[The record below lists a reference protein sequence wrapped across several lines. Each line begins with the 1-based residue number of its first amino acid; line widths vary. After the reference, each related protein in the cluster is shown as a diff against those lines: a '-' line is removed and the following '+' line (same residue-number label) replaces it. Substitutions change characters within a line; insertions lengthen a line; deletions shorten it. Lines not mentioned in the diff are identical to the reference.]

1 MKTAISDIEKE
12 MIRKMEEDQKREEH
26 FQTPEPSNDVLSRAL
41 KSIIANRGQLTPF
54 ALAMRCKDFG
64 GDVKPKAAEAYLKA
78 NQYQEAL
85 PSWLPVI

>member
-41 KSIIANRGQLTPF
+41 KSIIANRGQLTPS
-54 ALAMRCKDFG
+54 
-64 GDVKPKAAEAYLKA
+64 P
-78 NQYQEAL
+78 
-85 PSWLPVI
+85 